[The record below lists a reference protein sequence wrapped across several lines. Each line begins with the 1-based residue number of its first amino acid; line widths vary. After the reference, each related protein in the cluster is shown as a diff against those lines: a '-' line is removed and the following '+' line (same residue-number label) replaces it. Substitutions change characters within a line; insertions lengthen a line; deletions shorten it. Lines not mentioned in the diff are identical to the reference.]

1 VKRFDSPNSNQQ
13 FPKPGWQFPENG
25 SLPTEADDSIQTQ
38 TPEQELLMRLIEQL
52 ARGLQ
57 GERRRDEERGP
68 KRKAESRE
76 LKADEE

>member
-1 VKRFDSPNSNQQ
+1 VERFDSPNSNQQ

-25 SLPTEADDSIQTQ
+25 SLPTKADDSIQTQ

-57 GERRRDEERGP
+57 EERRREQERGQ
-68 KRKAESRE
+68 